1 MTRVLLVIGALMS
14 ASGLA
19 LMLLTTT
26 DGPAPTEQPAT
37 ATSTSVAPSST
48 TSTHVPTPTSTTT
61 PASTSTL
68 VTTSPKTT
76 SKTSPHKETLDVPA
90 APQRAELI
98 AAAKTFVGDL
108 GATQRSP
115 KQWWQSLEPQLTPQA
130 ADDMSGMDP
139 SWVQPMTVQRGGWVV
154 AADGERGQD
163 GHEHGVQLAT
173 DVVVPTNIGDVTVT
187 LRPNA
192 QDSSYQVV
200 QYRLAEES

>member
-1 MTRVLLVIGALMS
+1 MTRALLLLGALMS
-14 ASGLA
+14 VSGLA
-19 LMLLTTT
+19 LMLITTAEA
-26 DGPAPTEQPAT
+26 PAPTAQPAT
-37 ATSTSVAPSST
+37 ATSTPVAPSST
-48 TSTHVPTPTSTTT
+48 TSTHAPTPTSTTT
-61 PASTSTL
+61 PASTSTR
-68 VTTSPKTT
+68 VPTPSTTT

-98 AAAKTFVGDL
+98 TAAKTFVSDL

-115 KQWWQSLEPQLTPQA
+115 KQWWQRIEPQLTAQA

-139 SWVQPMTVQRGGWVV
+139 SWVQPMTVRRGGWVV

-173 DVVVPTNIGDVTVT
+173 DVVVPTTIGDVTVT
-187 LRPNA
+187 LRPNI
-192 QDSSYQVV
+192 QGSSYQVV